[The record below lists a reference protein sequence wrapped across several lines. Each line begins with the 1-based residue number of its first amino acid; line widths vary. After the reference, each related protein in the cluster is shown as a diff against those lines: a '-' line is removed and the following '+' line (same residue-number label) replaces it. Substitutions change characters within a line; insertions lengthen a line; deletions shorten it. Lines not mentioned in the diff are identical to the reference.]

1 MIKREII
8 RYSDTDRY
16 IDADWLYSRERQED
30 GEINQIVWMKQDL
43 NEIKRSW
50 GQEQKTLGNST
61 RILWEDIKNNSNTKK
76 SV

>member
-30 GEINQIVWMKQDL
+30 GEINQIVD
-43 NEIKRSW
+43 E
-50 GQEQKTLGNST
+50 T
-61 RILWEDIKNNSNTKK
+61 RILWEDIKNDANTKK
-76 SV
+76 M